1 MAEKLIADFQGK
13 GKSVAEYA
21 AAMGVAA
28 DTTQVTFGQP
38 YVRNFPMYE
47 SNLIANVAVAK
58 PGELVGPIALNSS
71 VVVFNVTD
79 VKKSGRDFDFESD
92 AMLFNQRE
100 GAMSFQRT
108 LPAVLLGNKK
118 IDNRIQKFYSD
129 RQ

>member
-1 MAEKLIADFQGK
+1 M
-13 GKSVAEYA
+13 
-21 AAMGVAA
+21 
-28 DTTQVTFGQP
+28 
-38 YVRNFPMYE
+38 
-47 SNLIANVAVAK
+47 AVAK